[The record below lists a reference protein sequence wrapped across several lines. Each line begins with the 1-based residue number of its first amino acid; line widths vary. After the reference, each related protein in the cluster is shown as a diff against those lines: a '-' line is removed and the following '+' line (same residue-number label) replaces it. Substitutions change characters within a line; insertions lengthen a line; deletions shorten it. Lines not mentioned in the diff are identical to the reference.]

1 LFRYRNNSVDEVFRK
16 ENTDHYEVKGAN
28 GTATIFRG
36 PADGDV
42 VGLAGDSG
50 EGLYIDTKGTYT
62 AVAPENGM
70 KSPTQHVTS
79 RHK

>member
-1 LFRYRNNSVDEVFRK
+1 M
-16 ENTDHYEVKGAN
+16 
-28 GTATIFRG
+28 
-36 PADGDV
+36 

-70 KSPTQHVTS
+70 KSHTEYVTS

>member
-1 LFRYRNNSVDEVFRK
+1 
-16 ENTDHYEVKGAN
+16 
-28 GTATIFRG
+28 
-36 PADGDV
+36 

-70 KSPTQHVTS
+70 KSRNRHVT
-79 RHK
+79 RLHK